1 MSAFTDKIDSFF
13 SRFVETSHEDL
24 VKVEQAV
31 EEKLHPVVN
40 DLRNELKADL
50 ATLEADVKRDY
61 DALKA
66 QVEALLGN
74 TPAPAP
80 APAPTEP
87 PAAS

>member
-31 EEKLHPVVN
+31 EEKVHPVVN
-40 DLRNELKADL
+40 DLRDELKADL

-61 DALKA
+61 EALKA
-66 QVEALLGN
+66 QVEALLKGQA
-74 TPAPAP
+74 T
-80 APAPTEP
+80 P